1 MASSY
6 KIGDFV
12 RFQCLCNVLNIT
24 NENNTSTITQDL
36 KFVVG
41 DGAIIDQLM
50 LPLQDKEVF
59 CFIVRT
65 DQGDIT
71 VPETSIL
78 QHQSVVG
85 EH

>member
-1 MASSY
+1 
-6 KIGDFV
+6 
-12 RFQCLCNVLNIT
+12 VLNIT

-41 DGAIIDQLM
+41 DGAIIDQLI